1 VACAVGPSVTQ
12 VIFHSKAWFFG
23 IYLKFQRQKSLKN
36 QSLPHSEPQILPNKV
51 HYILLIKIFPATPK
65 THSQFLLNFQLR
77 FNLIFGEE
85 IIQYSRTFARE
96 VQTS

>member
-1 VACAVGPSVTQ
+1 VWPVPLAQ
-12 VIFHSKAWFFG
+12 VIFPSKAWFFG

-51 HYILLIKIFPATPK
+51 HYILRIKIFPATPK
-65 THSQFLLNFQLR
+65 THSQFLPNFQLR